1 MLPPRGA
8 RYAPRTGLLDE
19 IRAGTYRPAGP
30 PVVVRGRLSS
40 LAETASRV
48 AAGTNLLLAVREFL
62 DQLDRTP
69 DDELARLIRD
79 RPLSTGSAEGD
90 ALLAGLAEHV
100 AATRGVG
107 EMYVVGG
114 AAIDPAARFFF
125 EQLFGG

>member
-1 MLPPRGA
+1 
-8 RYAPRTGLLDE
+8 
-19 IRAGTYRPAGP
+19 
-30 PVVVRGRLSS
+30 VRGRLSS